1 VKGFDYPRVTR
12 SSPVARGGCIVSQS
26 GCSHLLLCRRRL
38 LLSDILSGVLSRL
51 LARFLAL
58 AYEGNEIASRNDRLS
73 PRGFIHLGR
82 LCCIK

>member
-12 SSPVARGGCIVSQS
+12 SSPVRGGCIVSQS

-51 LARFLAL
+51 LPRVLAL
-58 AYEGNEIASRNDRLS
+58 AREGNEIASRNDRPS
-73 PRGFIHLGR
+73 PRGFIHRR
-82 LCCIK
+82 LCRIK